1 MNLNLIYNLTHIP
14 LGIYINFKLLHI
26 HQLKGYN
33 SKRYLRFFKMFFW
46 IYLCSLFTLFMIDFF
61 VNIFTLK
68 IVIYSFS
75 YIFNFIVANRLIKS
89 NKTPLIRTKK
99 TLENFSISVIILS
112 LISVLNFPFLFLF
125 HVCFLSPIFSEF
137 LNIGNKIRSKKHL
150 KLAQQKIKNRHIK
163 IIAITGSNGKTSV
176 KNILFEMLKSSHP
189 TQATPSSY
197 NTPLGISKFINESL
211 NPNTEILILEY
222 GARRKNDIKKLCE
235 IFGADVGIITTI
247 APQHL
252 ETFKSIENV
261 FKTKRELSNFL
272 HNKICVFNLDNL
284 YSYRMFYDKS
294 SLKIGTSIYS
304 QTDVS
309 ASNICVENF
318 QTNFNLKISNKSFSF
333 STKLLGKHNIS
344 NICLAVA
351 VSKYLNVTE
360 DKIAEAIQQLSPTP
374 HRLEYIKSH
383 INILDDSYNCSLAS
397 AVCAVEVLRSTKSKK
412 MIVTPGIVECGKN
425 KFSIN
430 EKLGKLFDE
439 IDFCVIVGNEN
450 KKAILSGIESLK
462 HKPELF
468 FANTLDDAKKHFSK
482 LKMNDTLL
490 LLNDLPDDY
499 R

>member
-1 MNLNLIYNLTHIP
+1 MNLNLIYNLAHIP
-14 LGIYINFKLLHI
+14 LGIFINLKFLHI

-33 SKRYLRFFKMFFW
+33 SKRYLRFFKTFFW
-46 IYLCSLFTLFMIDFF
+46 VYLCSLFALFLIDFF

-68 IVIYSFS
+68 FVIYSFS
-75 YIFNFIVANRLIKS
+75 YIFNFIIVNRLIKS
-89 NKTPLIRTKK
+89 NKSPLIKTKK
-99 TLENFSISVIILS
+99 ALENFSISVIILII
-112 LISVLNFPFLFLF
+112 ISVLNFPFLLLF
-125 HVCFLSPIFSEF
+125 CVCFLVPIFSEY
-137 LNIGNKIRSKKHL
+137 LNIRNKIRNKKFIKLAQEKIRSK
-150 KLAQQKIKNRHIK
+150 RIK

-176 KNILFEMLKSSHP
+176 KNILLEMIKSSHP

-197 NTPLGISKFINESL
+197 NTPLGISKFINENL
-211 NPNTEILILEY
+211 NSNTKILILEY

-235 IFGADVGIITTI
+235 IFGADIGIITTI

-284 YSYRMFYDKS
+284 YSYRMFYDKPS
-294 SLKIGTSIYS
+294 FKIGTSIYS
-304 QTDVS
+304 QTDVH

-318 QTNFNLKISNKSFSF
+318 QTNFSLKINNKSFSF
-333 STKLLGKHNIS
+333 CTKLLGKHNIS

-351 VSKYLNVTE
+351 VAKYLNVPDDE
-360 DKIAEAIQQLSPTP
+360 IAKAIQQLSPTP

-397 AVCAVEVLRSTKSKK
+397 AVCAVEVLKSTKPKK

-425 KFSIN
+425 RFSIN

-462 HKPELF
+462 HKPKLF
-468 FANTLDDAKKHFSK
+468 FANTLDEAKKYFSK
-482 LKMNDTLL
+482 LKKNDTLL